1 MTHVNDLIPVLSG
14 QVKDG
19 NSIAFIKM
27 DNGSDWD
34 LYSLVNS
41 IYFCGLW
48 KAAGLDILGIVSY
61 CAKFSA
67 YNNIEHLWSP
77 MSKCLSSVILPSI
90 LDGDETE
97 PHKQRDLS
105 PDEIREKEANI
116 FDQAKHW

>member
-1 MTHVNDLIPVLSG
+1 MSAGTSIVKLRASKFDKSSAMTHVNDLIPLLSG

-19 NSIAFIKM
+19 KSIAFIKV

-34 LYSLVNS
+34 
-41 IYFCGLW
+41 LW

-97 PHKQRDLS
+97 PRNKGERSQY
-105 PDEIREKEANI
+105 
-116 FDQAKHW
+116 F